1 MALGGRKRGKIFMP
15 LAPRELAGR
24 FFGAGVIVG
33 RPQMAFVRVWRSRL
47 ALALEEEWALRRP
60 FLWLPAAAG
69 AGAIFYLLAATEPV
83 LWIVGLA
90 TAFWASLAIVFRA
103 KRGLS
108 VLFIGLAAL
117 GAGEFCGGWRAARID
132 APILERTF
140 VGELAGFVEEV
151 DPRVQ
156 GGRFLLRLTEAQGLS
171 PQQTPYRVRLTSR
184 GGPALS
190 AGDFVIVKA
199 RLLPPPHASLPGGYD
214 FARDAYFAR
223 IGAVG
228 NVLGSPQTVAPP
240 EAPGWTLSFFAGVD
254 RARNALALRVAKAI
268 GGDNGAI
275 GAAMV
280 TGKRDLLSN
289 TARETIRKAGIFHII
304 TISGVQMTLVA
315 GIFFVGLRRLMAL
328 STDLAL
334 NYPIKKWAA
343 ALAMLAACLYGL
355 FTGSRVGSER
365 ALFMTLILLGSVLA
379 DRPALTMRNLAF
391 AALAVIVLEPE
402 ALLGASFQL
411 SFAAVA
417 ALVAVYESR
426 IAARGRVAAKK
437 GADKRAPGN
446 RTEAE
451 AEARS
456 LAENLAERSR
466 HGVFGALFAT
476 FCATSATASFMAYD
490 FHELSPYV
498 LIGNPLTLAMIEFF
512 AVPAALLGAL
522 LYPFGVDGPVWT
534 YLGAGINLI
543 MTIAERIGS
552 APGASIAL
560 PAFAPWSLACLTLAL
575 LSAVLWRT
583 WILRLTA
590 LPLLA
595 LGLMGAASG
604 ERFDLAVLP
613 TGDMAA
619 LRDADGQLTILGKK
633 RESFASEQWLRADAD
648 SRDAAERAGR
658 CDSLGCV
665 GLLSNGESAAL
676 VLEESAF
683 HEDCAR
689 AEIVISPLYA
699 PRSCAPKILLDRA
712 RLAETGAVTLAF
724 GPTGMIWRTARAP
737 GEERPWSRSPGRR
750 YAAPSVQAANTSAPS
765 VKNDEPPEDLAE

>member
-1 MALGGRKRGKIFMP
+1 MP

-33 RPQMAFVRVWRSRL
+33 RPPLAFVRGWAARL
-47 ALALEEEWALRRP
+47 SLALEEEWALRRP

-83 LWIVGLA
+83 LWVVGLV
-90 TAFWASLAIVFRA
+90 TVFWAILALAFRT

-108 VLFIGLAAL
+108 ALFIGLAAL

-132 APILERTF
+132 APVLERTF

-151 DPRVQ
+151 DPRIQ
-156 GGRFLLRLTEAQGLS
+156 GVRFLLRLSEAQGL
-171 PQQTPYRVRLTSR
+171 PQQKAPYRVRLTWR
-184 GGPALS
+184 GGQGLS

-228 NVLGSPQTVAPP
+228 NVLGSPQTVDPP
-240 EAPGWTLSFFAGVD
+240 ETSGLTLSFFAAVD
-254 RARNALALRVAKAI
+254 RARNALALRVANAI

-280 TGKRDLLSN
+280 TGKRDLLSDA
-289 TARETIRKAGIFHII
+289 AREAIRKAGIFHII

-315 GIFFVGLRRLMAL
+315 GIFFVGLRRLLAL

-355 FTGSRVGSER
+355 FTGSRIGSER
-365 ALFMTLILLGSVLA
+365 ALVMTLILLGSVLA

-417 ALVAVYESR
+417 ALVAVFESR
-426 IAARGRVAAKK
+426 VSARGRLNAKKVAAKK
-437 GADKRAPGN
+437 TPAS

-512 AVPAALLGAL
+512 AVPAALVGAL
-522 LYPFGVDGPVWT
+522 LYPFGLDSLVWT

-543 MTIAERIGS
+543 MVIAERIGS

-560 PAFAPWSLACLTLAL
+560 PAFASWSLACLTLAV

-583 WILRLTA
+583 WTLRLTA

-595 LGLMGAASG
+595 LGLLGAASG
-604 ERFDLAVLP
+604 DHFDLAVSP
-613 TGDMAA
+613 TGDVAA

-633 RESFASEQWLRADAD
+633 REAFASEQWLRADAD
-648 SRDAAERAGR
+648 SRIAADRSGR
-658 CDSLGCV
+658 CDLLGCV
-665 GLLSNGESAAL
+665 GLLRNGEAAAL

-689 AEIVISPLYA
+689 AEIVISPLHA
-699 PRSCAPKILLDRA
+699 PRSCAPKILLDRG
-712 RLAETGAVTLAF
+712 RLAETGAVTFAF
-724 GPTGMIWRTARAP
+724 GPKGMVSRTARAP
-737 GEERPWSRSPGRR
+737 GEDRPWSRAPRRRFATSPDL
-750 YAAPSVQAANTSAPS
+750 ADKHLPSAIQIDDAQ
-765 VKNDEPPEDLAE
+765 EDLAE

>member
-1 MALGGRKRGKIFMP
+1 MP

-24 FFGAGVIVG
+24 FFGAGAIIG
-33 RPQMAFVRVWRSRL
+33 RPPSALVRGWAARLSL
-47 ALALEEEWALRRP
+47 ALDEEWALRRP

-83 LWIVGLA
+83 LWLVGLVTVFWAILA
-90 TAFWASLAIVFRA
+90 TAFRA

-108 VLFIGLAAL
+108 ALFIGLAAL

-132 APILERTF
+132 APVLDRNF

-151 DPRVQ
+151 DPRIQ
-156 GGRFLLRLTEAQGLS
+156 GVRFLLRLSEAQGLP
-171 PQQTPYRVRLTSR
+171 PQKTPYRVRLTTR
-184 GGPALS
+184 GAQGLS

-214 FARDAYFAR
+214 FARDAYFSR

-228 NVLGSPQTVAPP
+228 NVLGSPQAVDPP
-240 EAPGWTLSFFAGVD
+240 VAPGWSLSFLAAVD
-254 RARNALALRVAKAI
+254 RARNALALRVANAI

-280 TGKRDLLSN
+280 TGKRDLLSDA
-289 TARETIRKAGIFHII
+289 ARETIRKAGIFHII

-315 GIFFVGLRRLMAL
+315 GIFFVGLRRLLAL

-391 AALAVIVLEPE
+391 AAMAVIALEPE

-417 ALVAVYESR
+417 ALVAVFESR
-426 IAARGRVAAKK
+426 VSAHGRSNAKRGAAKK
-437 GADKRAPGN
+437 TPES
-446 RTEAE
+446 RTESD

-466 HGVFGALFAT
+466 HGILGALFAT

-512 AVPAALLGAL
+512 AVPAALVGAL
-522 LYPFGVDGPVWT
+522 LYPFGLDGLVWT

-543 MTIAERIGS
+543 MVIAERIGS

-560 PAFAPWSLACLTLAL
+560 PAFAPWSLACLTLAV
-575 LSAVLWRT
+575 LSAVIWRT
-583 WILRLTA
+583 WTLRLTA

-595 LGLMGAASG
+595 LGLLGAASG
-604 ERFDLAVLP
+604 GHFDLAVSP

-633 RESFASEQWLRADAD
+633 RESFASDQWLRADAD
-648 SRDAAERAGR
+648 SRIAADRSGR
-658 CDSLGCV
+658 CDPLGCV
-665 GLLSNGESAAL
+665 GLLRNGEAAAL

-683 HEDCAR
+683 HVDCAR

-724 GPTGMIWRTARAP
+724 GPDGIVSRMARAP
-737 GEERPWSRSPGRR
+737 RR
-750 YAAPSVQAANTSAPS
+750 RFVASADPADKHWPSAIQ
-765 VKNDEPPEDLAE
+765 NDDAQDDLAE